1 MNENQRTLLDN
12 WHIALRTAQR
22 ANYRAASR
30 SEMLNYWLGIPVV
43 VLATIVGTSVFGTLG
58 ERPDQI
64 AQIAVGTLSVLSAIL
79 SAIHTSLRYSERAE
93 KHRSAATSYASLQKE
108 LTQKLAAPPTDEG
121 TTDTWITAFRLSW
134 DTIAKEAPTVPRK
147 VWERTLQEE
156 VDAAKA
162 RAKKAGSP

>member
-1 MNENQRTLLDN
+1 MNDDQRALLDN
-12 WHIALRTAQR
+12 WHVALRTAQR

-43 VLATIVGTSVFGTLG
+43 VLATIVGTSVFAALG
-58 ERPDQI
+58 ERPDQT

-108 LTQKLAAPPTDEG
+108 LTQKLTSPPNDEG
-121 TTDTWITAFRLSW
+121 AIDTWITAFRLSW

-162 RAKKAGSP
+162 RAKKPSVA